1 MFGNIEI
8 AQISHKITGKSD
20 IIVDVSYVNQ
30 CVCIHVDIRK
40 RRAEE
45 KRKRRHVRTS

>member
-30 CVCIHVDIRK
+30 CVCIDIRK

-45 KRKRRHVRTS
+45 KRTPRPVRTS